1 MTIPYIFATQSGNV
15 PASELDANF
24 TAVNAG
30 SSATTF
36 MVQALTAAGV
46 IAAPSFIGAL
56 TGNATTA
63 TNVAYTGLTGT
74 VPTWNQNTTG
84 TAALATSIAS
94 GLANQ
99 VVYQIAPGT
108 TGFITA
114 PTVVGGLL
122 QWNGSSFV
130 WAAGAAYTPSAVA
143 ITGGSITGTT
153 ITAADSAFTL
163 LNATD
168 NTKKVIFSASGVATG
183 TTSTITIPGVS
194 GTLAILNAV
203 QTFTAT
209 QNINAALNTTGTT
222 ALATGTGGV
231 TTIGSSAIAST
242 TTIGGSAAGSTLSL
256 NATTTATGNITA
268 PVFVSNIATGTAPL
282 VVTSTTAV
290 ANLSIGGTAA
300 LATSNSGGLANQIQY
315 QTAPNTTGFITAPTV
330 TSTYLVW
337 NGSTFVWTLS
347 SAYNPASVAI
357 TGGTIDGTAI
367 GSTTASTAKFTTPA
381 TGDNSTNAATTAFVN
396 STVANLSG
404 KNVLI
409 NGDMSIS
416 QINGGTAVTPAAS
429 GYAIDMWNLNV
440 SQPSKLTFQQVLTSL
455 NSLGAP
461 VALKF
466 TTASAYT
473 SGPTDAFETHQLIE
487 GSNFDRFFY
496 GSANAKVASL
506 QFKANASI
514 SGTYSGAILNAAGTR
529 SYVFTFAL
537 AAGVDTPVFITGI
550 PGDGVAG
557 AGQWI
562 GPSPQKAAELTF
574 DLGSGS
580 SFRSSTINAWQA
592 GIYVGATGATSLVA
606 NAGAT
611 LAISEVQFEL
621 GPVCTAYERKLSSQ
635 SLAECQKYL
644 QFESYAT
651 NTIISV
657 AQVATSSSAYGAY
670 KISVPMRVNPT
681 ATVSGTLQMNN
692 AAGATAGG
700 SIAMYAI
707 GPNTLQINGSG
718 ATGLVAG
725 NAAMIETY
733 SAVTITF
740 DARL

>member
-1 MTIPYIFATQSGNV
+1 MANITISALNSVGVLTGAEAIPMDNSTGTVKATV
-15 PASELDANF
+15 
-24 TAVNAG
+24 
-30 SSATTF
+30 SA
-36 MVQALTAAGV
+36 
-46 IAAPSFIGAL
+46 IAAYATANISGYSANLSIG
-56 TGNATTA
+56 GNAATA
-63 TNVAYTGLTGT
+63 TNVAYSGLTGTIPTWNQNTTGNASTATNVAYSGLTGT
-74 VPTWNQNTTG
+74 VPIWNQNTTG
-84 TAALATSIAS
+84 TAAALNSSQVDILFTPQTSAPTATRGAVWYDSTLDALAYNNSLGEVVLGEQVLQQYCYNNTGSAIPAGSAVYVNGQFGTSPSIALATAAAIATS
-94 GLANQ
+94 NVIGLAVVAIPNGTYGYVINQ
-99 VVYQIAPGT
+99 GVLANLNTSGFTAGQTLYLSASTPGGLVNTIPGTQFYNYRVAICTVSSATIGQVFVNIATAYVLPSAIVSPITFTAQSTTYIPLQIYGYSSGQIADLLDVWTYSGGT
-108 TGFITA
+108 KALSISNTG
-114 PTVVGGLL
+114 VV
-122 QWNGSSFV
+122 
-130 WAAGAAYTPSAVA
+130 AIPSA
-143 ITGGSITGTT
+143 TT
-153 ITAADSAFTL
+153 TTQA
-163 LNATD
+163 ATD
-168 NTKKVIFSASGVATG
+168 NTTKISSTAFANTAVSNAVATL
-183 TTSTITIPGVS
+183 PGC
-194 GTLAILNAV
+194 
-203 QTFTAT
+203 
-209 QNINAALNTTGTT
+209 
-222 ALATGTGGV
+222 
-231 TTIGSSAIAST
+231 
-242 TTIGGSAAGSTLSL
+242 
-256 NATTTATGNITA
+256 
-268 PVFVSNIATGTAPL
+268 
-282 VVTSTTAV
+282 
-290 ANLSIGGTAA
+290 
-300 LATSNSGGLANQIQY
+300 
-315 QTAPNTTGFITAPTV
+315 
-330 TSTYLVW
+330 
-337 NGSTFVWTLS
+337 
-347 SAYNPASVAI
+347 
-357 TGGTIDGTAI
+357 
-367 GSTTASTAKFTTPA
+367 
-381 TGDNSTNAATTAFVN
+381 
-396 STVANLSG
+396 
-404 KNVLI
+404 NVLI